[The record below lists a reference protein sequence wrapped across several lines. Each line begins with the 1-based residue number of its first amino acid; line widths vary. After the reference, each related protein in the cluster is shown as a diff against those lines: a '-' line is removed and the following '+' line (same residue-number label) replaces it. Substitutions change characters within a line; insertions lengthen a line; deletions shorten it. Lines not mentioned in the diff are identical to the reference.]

1 VANEGFVIHHG
12 IGKEISLNRWIASK
26 KDLITMYSSFYVS
39 AGAIIIH
46 DGKIL
51 LVQEKNGARQGDFG
65 IPGGRADFG
74 ETISSCAERELM

>member
-1 VANEGFVIHHG
+1 
-12 IGKEISLNRWIASK
+12 
-26 KDLITMYSSFYVS
+26 MYSSFYVS